1 MSLETKFKVGDN
13 VRILEHYNP
22 KHIGKIGMIRKIIY
36 LFDTE
41 EERDKYAEAWGNE
54 DCEKNETLLT
64 SIRNNEK
71 PYTTAMYYIK
81 YKKCNIPGAASDNAI
96 ELVK

>member
-1 MSLETKFKVGDN
+1 MNLETKFKIGDS

-22 KHIGKIGMIRKIIY
+22 KHIGKIGVVRKIIY

-41 EERDKYAEAWGNE
+41 EERDKYAEAWENE
-54 DCEKNETLLT
+54 DCDKKETLLT
-64 SIRNNEK
+64 SIRDNEK
-71 PYTTAMYYIK
+71 PYTTAMYCIK
-81 YKKCNIPGAASDNAI
+81 YKKCNIPGAAYDDTI